1 MEFLCTTEQFLVHPS
16 FESPGSDFVFL
27 SAVGNSRYVIT
38 THPRSSFTLLKLIIL
53 QEYSLV
59 FKPSYCPD
67 LDYFSGGAWKG
78 LGMRPVNTH
87 GAHCVGASPLS
98 LVPGARVVASPLSLV
113 PGTHGVHHHLASSP
127 ARVWVHH
134 HLASSPARV
143 WVHHHLASS
152 PARVWVHHHLASSP
166 ARMWVYHHSAANFFC
181 A

>member
-38 THPRSSFTLLKLIIL
+38 THPRSSFTLKLIIL

-67 LDYFSGGAWKG
+67 FDYFSGGAWEG
-78 LGMRPVNTH
+78 LGTRLVNTR

-98 LVPGARVVASPLSLV
+98 LVPGVR
-113 PGTHGVHHHLASSP
+113 GCITT
-127 ARVWVHH
+127 
-134 HLASSPARV
+134 
-143 WVHHHLASS
+143 
-152 PARVWVHHHLASSP
+152 
-166 ARMWVYHHSAANFFC
+166 
-181 A
+181 